1 MAIKSNLTVDQGANF
16 LYNVYLIDANGT
28 AIDISGYTG
37 NCQIRKTYT
46 STTYNTMNVAVTG
59 ASGLVSLTMNSTV
72 TANLTSTR
80 YVYDLELSSNNVVSR
95 ILEGTITVSPQV
107 TR

>member
-28 AIDISGYTG
+28 AINISGYTG

-46 STTYNTMNVAVTG
+46 STTYNTMNVAITG

>member
-46 STTYNTMNVAVTG
+46 STTYNTMNVAITG

>member
-80 YVYDLELSSNNVVSR
+80 YVYDLELTSNNVVSR

>member
-1 MAIKSNLTVDQGANF
+1 MSIKSNLTVDLGANF

-46 STTYNTMNVAVTG
+46 STTYNTMNVAITG

>member
-28 AIDISGYTG
+28 SIDISGYTG

-59 ASGLVSLTMNSTV
+59 ASGLISLTMNSTV

>member
-28 AIDISGYTG
+28 AIDVSGYTG

-46 STTYNTMNVAVTG
+46 STTYNTMNVAITG